1 LYDVFFIIHMLG
13 DPIGTFASFM
23 YKLESCQRRAVHWRR
38 ICTSSLID
46 HKGRQ
51 SDQSIDRLWK
61 SCALITDSYDEWGAQ
76 AGDEASDWLGH
87 EL

>member
-1 LYDVFFIIHMLG
+1 
-13 DPIGTFASFM
+13 
-23 YKLESCQRRAVHWRR
+23 VHWRR